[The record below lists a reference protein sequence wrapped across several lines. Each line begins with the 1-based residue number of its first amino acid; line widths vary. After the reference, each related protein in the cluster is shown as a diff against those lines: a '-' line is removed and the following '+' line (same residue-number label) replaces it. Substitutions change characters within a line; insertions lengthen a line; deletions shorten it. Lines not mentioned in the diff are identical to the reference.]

1 MGLHYELPVYKSC
14 YDLLLDRNDNVTY
27 DLLHEKNAPKFCETR
42 SEAET
47 WIRNEGDN
55 RKVYTVLEVHL
66 DEKYL

>member
-1 MGLHYELPVYKSC
+1 
-14 YDLLLDRNDNVTY
+14 VTY
-27 DLLHEKNAPKFCETR
+27 DLLHENNASKFCETR

-55 RKVYTVLEVHL
+55 RKEYTLLEVHL